1 VGPRAS
7 IPKGPPLPKKI
18 FLKTAS
24 GKFWAPHSA
33 GPACT
38 ARLARPI
45 VTPLTMH
52 LFGETYQSASTGHG
66 QSVKQISNEYVVHII
81 PIPKKT
87 QKIYLKSLFLDLGVQ
102 KSNVEL
108 VIKLD

>member
-1 VGPRAS
+1 
-7 IPKGPPLPKKI
+7 
-18 FLKTAS
+18 
-24 GKFWAPHSA
+24 
-33 GPACT
+33 
-38 ARLARPI
+38 
-45 VTPLTMH
+45 MH